1 MYALFAIMA
10 AWITMKVVL
19 LCILIVVISNDLVEM
34 RKLRKMG
41 HITIVGPSMH
51 IVKARLDLM
60 LSGKSLGGNT
70 PAQVVNS
77 LLLI

>member
-1 MYALFAIMA
+1 MYVMFAIMA
-10 AWITMKVVL
+10 ACISMKVFL
-19 LCILIVVISNDLVEM
+19 LCILIVVISNALVEM

-41 HITIVGPSMH
+41 HITIVGPSMA

-60 LSGKSLGGNT
+60 LSGKRLGGNS